1 MNKLIGM
8 TLVIMVLTVAVS
20 GCISQAP
27 EIIDQEIDDGTEDHS
42 QIDSQIGDLE
52 SLDDDVDDSDLQDLD
67 TDLANV
73 NW

>member
-1 MNKLIGM
+1 M